1 METLSDDLLPV
12 LFSTLPVNSLCACEA
27 VSKDWQAA
35 AADDTIWRQHCKRH
49 WPSSNVGPVAPTHK
63 ECFRSANGW
72 QKLSLIPR
80 LVYDDLTHR
89 DPTIRARRSSSAE
102 LATFDA
108 TDDLLI
114 TSSRSDGSHKVR
126 LHRPGEPAHL
136 RRGFDDGQGH
146 WISDIKLLP
155 AAHGGGE
162 LPRALAVINESLCAI
177 DLSRLEPGVLSSLD
191 AVGSQ
196 IWTNNILDGS
206 LLTVLPAAD
215 GLSALCRTDSGIIH
229 LDLGGG
235 EAVLTRNLRYLL
247 EAEPDYVISACSD
260 SVHAPNEASLA
271 VRGGQRSYILHTD
284 LRLPGASAF
293 VGTHRTGHGQIRRL
307 AHAGDGSRTVLASH
321 SRSKDIQIWDLRML
335 RDYSE
340 NPRTAAWASAADTF
354 TCSGNA
360 PDFSCEHGI
369 IAAVSAGTPGTT
381 YGARLQIFSSSP
393 RRLSE
398 TINLP
403 EIVLDENYRLM
414 LPQGVKLTGRHL
426 HFAADKT
433 RVIQCAVP

>member
-89 DPTIRARRSSSAE
+89 DPSIRARRSPL

-114 TSSRSDGSHKVR
+114 TSSLCSDDSHKIR
-126 LHRPGEPAHL
+126 LHRPGEPAHV
-136 RRGFDDGQGH
+136 RRGFDGGQGQL
-146 WISDIKLLP
+146 INDIKLLP

-162 LPRALAVINESLCAI
+162 LPRALAVINRQLQWSLCAI

-196 IWTNNILDGS
+196 IWTNTDLDHS
-206 LLTVLPAAD
+206 LLNVLPAAD
-215 GLSALCRTDSGIIH
+215 GSSALCRTDLGIIH

-235 EAVLTRNLRYLL
+235 EAVLTRNLHYML
-247 EAEPDYVISACSD
+247 EAAPDAYRSI
-260 SVHAPNEASLA
+260 
-271 VRGGQRSYILHTD
+271 GQNRS
-284 LRLPGASAF
+284 RVQRQRP
-293 VGTHRTGHGQIRRL
+293 
-307 AHAGDGSRTVLASH
+307 
-321 SRSKDIQIWDLRML
+321 RSKRWR
-335 RDYSE
+335 
-340 NPRTAAWASAADTF
+340 P
-354 TCSGNA
+354 
-360 PDFSCEHGI
+360 
-369 IAAVSAGTPGTT
+369 
-381 YGARLQIFSSSP
+381 
-393 RRLSE
+393 
-398 TINLP
+398 
-403 EIVLDENYRLM
+403 
-414 LPQGVKLTGRHL
+414 
-426 HFAADKT
+426 
-433 RVIQCAVP
+433 